1 MLSIA
6 KATGYGRT
14 ETEAYKSALKNL
26 MELVMEDPK
35 FGEYFSYVIDGIN
48 QRKESMIK
56 KPQLK
61 TEGNDKEEC
70 ERKTQCLGRVRME
83 TEASGKENCEV
94 ERAKA
99 KMMLLQ
105 SQLASVLH

>member
-6 KATGYGRT
+6 RATGYGRT

-35 FGEYFSYVIDGIN
+35 FGEYFEYVIDGIN
-48 QRKESMIK
+48 QRKENIAA

-61 TEGNDKEEC
+61 TEGYEKEEY
-70 ERKTQCLGRVRME
+70 ERKMQHLGRARLE
-83 TEASGKENCEV
+83 T
-94 ERAKA
+94 
-99 KMMLLQ
+99 
-105 SQLASVLH
+105 